1 MRPEWY
7 SPEKLPLNQMW
18 EETRIW
24 MATMLQLYLPH
35 HHHHH
40 HDGDTSLPAEVAS
53 RNGSEDRGEKK
64 WFIHYVDFHG
74 DINTQTGQ
82 WDPWHGMGTSV
93 WQWFDNPLE
102 GWGRPEI
109 VAWVDRVRNRSRSL
123 PN

>member
-7 SPEKLPLNQMW
+7 SPENLPLDQMW

-35 HHHHH
+35 HRHRHCGA
-40 HDGDTSLPAEVAS
+40 DIPTAVAGGD
-53 RNGSEDRGEKK
+53 EDRGDKK
-64 WFIHYVDFHG
+64 WFIHYVDFRG
-74 DINTQTGQ
+74 DINAQTGQ

-93 WQWFDNPLE
+93 WQWFDKPLE
-102 GWGRPEI
+102 GWSRPEME
-109 VAWVDRVRNRSRSL
+109 AWVDRVRSKSRSL